1 MIHFE
6 ENVFW
11 LSRQAKMIYL
21 FWGGSTGIISSFFTQ
36 NGNNIIL
43 TLILGFTG
51 ALGGALAKL
60 LVDYIAKKTEYKIKL
75 DAFEKQHYETLKR
88 KEEELNL
95 LRKEEELLKQN
106 R

>member
-1 MIHFE
+1 MTNLE
-6 ENVFW
+6 ENIFW

-21 FWGGSTGIISSFFTQ
+21 FWGGGTGIISSFFTQ
-36 NGNNIIL
+36 NGHSIIL

-60 LVDYIAKKTEYKIKL
+60 LVDYIAKRNEYKLRL
-75 DAFEKQHYETLKR
+75 DKYEKEHYETLKK
-88 KEEELNL
+88 KEEEQNL
-95 LRKEEELLKQN
+95 LQKEEELLKQG